1 MRLAAL
7 PRRMRLLVLLLTAGL
22 GGLLFLWRLG
32 STGLVDETPPL
43 FAASARAMVERGDW
57 LIPHVNGLPRY
68 DKPPLV
74 YWLMGLLYALPGQSR
89 WDPLGSWS
97 SSLPSALATIAVML
111 ALADT
116 LLRWPQPPQVLQ
128 ASRQRASA
136 EPTALLDPHRPGV
149 AVAGLSSPGPAAAA
163 DPSRPEL
170 PQPGLCAEAMRGFE
184 PALRARPT
192 TRSRTVSAP
201 TTSSSAAA
209 LPSAPR
215 RSALTALT
223 AALAFA
229 LSPLILL
236 WGRIPVSDAL
246 FTAMV
251 SLTCLA
257 VWRRLADPSQP
268 WALPW
273 VLLGLAVLTKGPVAV
288 VLLAITLAL
297 FLPLQADAALLLGR
311 LRPLPGLLLTALV
324 ALPWYGLALWR
335 DGRAFWDSFIGY
347 HNVQRFT
354 GVVNDHLQPWWYFV
368 PVLLLAALPVTPLL
382 LLGLVRAIGPLRL
395 RRWRGLPLPAA
406 VSTVA
411 PELSLARFAACWL
424 LAVLLFFTAAAT
436 KLPSYWL
443 PATPAAALLIA
454 LLSQLPW
461 RSEAMAVDSAHSGAV
476 GIPGSSRRDPAVSAS
491 AQDRLRAENAG
502 SLAATAAV
510 DRGGRADRWFR
521 LTWRLSLVLATV
533 LALAFAVAPL
543 WVPLIFDPEM
553 PTLPAELLAS
563 GFLVRAAWLWGL
575 AALLGWMLRAR
586 PAPLRLLA
594 LQLPLVLFVPA
605 ALLPSWALGDR
616 LRGLP
621 VRQMAAAATRLAA
634 PDESLAMVGI
644 LKPSLHYYSGR
655 VVIYEGIEP
664 EGLVNLA
671 DRLRQED
678 RPGQNPGPPELIPT
692 ALVVIDRTTA
702 ASPFWQGLQ
711 PVELSRAGLYRLWR
725 VDRSRL
731 ERRAAELRA
740 AGHPPTWT
748 RPRPER
754 Y

>member
-7 PRRMRLLVLLLTAGL
+7 PRRTRLLVLLLTFGL
-22 GGLLFLWRLG
+22 GCLLFLWRLG

-57 LIPHVNGLPRY
+57 LIPQVNGLPRY

-74 YWLMGLLYALPGQSR
+74 YWLMGLLYALPGQPR
-89 WDPLGSWS
+89 WDPLGSWA

-116 LLRWPQPPQVLQ
+116 LLRWPQPPSLLQ
-128 ASRQRASA
+128 GRGGDPIDADRA
-136 EPTALLDPHRPGV
+136 
-149 AVAGLSSPGPAAAA
+149 PAAV
-163 DPSRPEL
+163 PTW
-170 PQPGLCAEAMRGFE
+170 QP
-184 PALRARPT
+184 
-192 TRSRTVSAP
+192 
-201 TTSSSAAA
+201 
-209 LPSAPR
+209 
-215 RSALTALT
+215 ALTAV
-223 AALAFA
+223 AAPLAFA
-229 LSPLILL
+229 LSPLVLL
-236 WGRIPVSDAL
+236 WGRIPVSDGL

-251 SLTCLA
+251 ALTFLA
-257 VWRRLADPSQP
+257 TWRRLADPAQP

-273 VLLGLAVLTKGPVAV
+273 LLLGLAVLTKGPVAV
-288 VLLAITLAL
+288 LLLALTLAL
-297 FLPLQADAALLLGR
+297 FLLLQGDAQALRRR
-311 LRPLPGLLLTALV
+311 LRPLPGLLLTAVV

-347 HNVQRFT
+347 HNLQRFT
-354 GVVNDHLQPWWYFV
+354 AVVNDHLEPWWYFG
-368 PVLLLAALPVTPLL
+368 PVLLVAALPVTPLL
-382 LLGLVRAIGPLRL
+382 LLGMLRAIGPLRR

-406 VSTVA
+406 LSSV
-411 PELSLARFAACWL
+411 PPPLSLARFAACWL
-424 LAVLLFFTAAAT
+424 LAILLFFTAAAT

-454 LLSQLPW
+454 LVSQLPW
-461 RSEAMAVDSAHSGAV
+461 RPASTAPSMTAAAMAGSG
-476 GIPGSSRRDPAVSAS
+476 PAAFVNPA
-491 AQDRLRAENAG
+491 AG
-502 SLAATAAV
+502 RAV
-510 DRGGRADRWFR
+510 DMSVARVTRPDRAFR
-521 LTWRLSLVLATV
+521 LAWRLSVGLALV
-533 LALAFAVAPL
+533 LALAFALAPL
-543 WVPLIFDPEM
+543 WVPLISEPEM

-563 GFLVRAAWLWGL
+563 GLLVRAAWLWAL
-575 AALLGWMLRAR
+575 AALLGWGLRAQR
-586 PAPLRLLA
+586 APWRLLA

-621 VRQMAAAATRLAA
+621 VRQIAAAATGQAA
-634 PDESLAMVGI
+634 PREPLAMVGI

-671 DRLRQED
+671 DRLRQEH
-678 RPGQNPGPPELIPT
+678 RPGQHPAPPAELPT
-692 ALVVIDRTTA
+692 VLVVIDRTTA

-711 PVELSRAGLYRLWR
+711 PQELSRAGLYRLWR
-725 VDRSRL
+725 VDRQRL
-731 ERRAAELRA
+731 ERRAAELQA
-740 AGHPPTWT
+740 AGHALTWT

>member
-7 PRRMRLLVLLLTAGL
+7 PRRTRLLVLLLTAGL

-74 YWLMGLLYALPGQSR
+74 YWLMGLLYALPGQPR
-89 WDPLGSWS
+89 WDPLGSWA
-97 SSLPSALATIAVML
+97 SSLPSALATIVVML

-128 ASRQRASA
+128 A
-136 EPTALLDPHRPGV
+136 HRWRRRPAAGEAPGPGGSGSG
-149 AVAGLSSPGPAAAA
+149 AGGLASPGPATVVDASAPGLFQPGQLPDTAAA
-163 DPSRPEL
+163 GLDVRDDALPEDV
-170 PQPGLCAEAMRGFE
+170 
-184 PALRARPT
+184 AREGASP
-192 TRSRTVSAP
+192 
-201 TTSSSAAA
+201 AAA
-209 LPSAPR
+209 PPAEGAAAWQP
-215 RSALTALT
+215 ALTALT
-223 AALAFA
+223 ASLAFA

-257 VWRRLADPSQP
+257 AWRRLADASQP

-273 VLLGLAVLTKGPVAV
+273 LLLGLAVLTKGPVAV

-297 FLPLQADAALLLGR
+297 FLLLQADAAWLLSR

-324 ALPWYGLALWR
+324 AVPWYGLALWR

-354 GVVNDHLQPWWYFV
+354 AVVNDHLEPWWYFL

-454 LLSQLPW
+454 LVSQLPW
-461 RSEAMAVDSAHSGAV
+461 RSEAMAVDSAHAGAV
-476 GIPGSSRRDPAVSAS
+476 GIPGSARRDPGVSAS
-491 AQDRLRAENAG
+491 AQERPRTQNSG
-502 SLAATAAV
+502 SLVATASM

-521 LTWRLSLVLATV
+521 LAWRLSLVLAAV

-563 GFLVRAAWLWGL
+563 GFLVRAACLWGV
-575 AALLGWMLRAR
+575 AVWLGWLLRAR

-634 PDESLAMVGI
+634 PREALAMVGI

-678 RPGQNPGPPELIPT
+678 RPGQNPAPPEAIPT

-725 VDRSRL
+725 VERTRL

-740 AGHPPTWT
+740 AGHPLTWT